1 MSIPPLQNG
10 VNSFPEFLAPVDC
23 QQILSNRLILNAE
36 YLYSALVIRKNLIIA
51 VYDKQTFAHIFRNHR
66 KFLLLFFQ
74 FPDAMLNFPV
84 LCRNPLQK
92 RRQLIIGFHL
102 LRVLEV

>member
-1 MSIPPLQNG
+1 MLPR
-10 VNSFPEFLAPVDC
+10 SFTA
-23 QQILSNRLILNAE
+23 RA
-36 YLYSALVIRKNLIIA
+36 RKGEL
-51 VYDKQTFAHIFRNHR
+51 RMR